1 MFCLELSAEY
11 LNDWDSFPDLSRA
24 LSCQIE
30 ETYLASR
37 ARAITPA
44 TTGLDAD
51 VPTKFSVQWLL
62 IAVVG

>member
-1 MFCLELSAEY
+1 MFWLEVSAEHLKY
-11 LNDWDSFPDLSRA
+11 WDSFPGLSRA
-24 LSCQIE
+24 FSNQIV
-30 ETYLASR
+30 ETCLASR

>member
-1 MFCLELSAEY
+1 MVEPELSVGS
-11 LNDWDSFPDLSRA
+11 LKGWDSFPDLVMY
-24 LSCQIE
+24 QTV
-30 ETYLASR
+30 ETHLASR

>member
-1 MFCLELSAEY
+1 MVEPELSVGS
-11 LNDWDSFPDLSRA
+11 LKDWDSFPDLVMYQA
-24 LSCQIE
+24 V
-30 ETYLASR
+30 ETHLASR

>member
-1 MFCLELSAEY
+1 MFWLELSAEH
-11 LNDWDSFPDLSRA
+11 LKDWGGFPGLSRGF
-24 LSCQIE
+24 SYQIVE
-30 ETYLASR
+30 AYLASR